1 MTEAQT
7 RQAEIAMTARNN
19 VEALRARIVQRYE
32 TLSPRLKQVAAYA
45 LEHPNDLGLETL
57 AVIAKRCKVQP
68 STIVRF
74 AKTFGYDGASDMQ
87 KLFRD
92 ELLSLAPSP
101 SYAERIRQFN
111 ERAGDVADALGL
123 RPAARVRAGQHR
135 GAAAPRRDHAP
146 RRTSSAASRLI
157 AEAEAVYLVGLR
169 RSFPVAAYLA
179 YALRHTD
186 KRTYLV
192 DGLAGMIAEQSSMM
206 GPGDLLI
213 ATSFRPYAQQ
223 TADIVNEAAERQ
235 GEGDRD
241 QRQPAVADRAPRRPL
256 LRGQGRGVP
265 QVPLADGVAL
275 PRADARHQLR
285 VPVDGPRRRQP
296 AGMKTFAL
304 FGAGR
309 IGRIHAANIAAH
321 ARRPPQV
328 RRRRR
333 RRGRRPRSRPP
344 RGAAVADTKSAL
356 ADAGV
361 DALLVASPTDT
372 HADLIEA
379 GAAAG
384 KAILCEKP
392 VDLDVGRA
400 HAPRRRRGA
409 RRHPARD
416 RLQSPLRPLVPPHPP
431 GHRRRRDRRRR
442 IGADR
447 EPRPVAAAGRLREA
461 LGRPVPRHDDPRPR
475 HGALAARRG
484 AGRGHGP
491 RQLPGRSRRSAPRAT
506 STPRP

>member
-1 MTEAQT
+1 MHEFVQGNIAALQHLDETT
-7 RQAEIAMTARNN
+7 RQADLERG
-19 VEALRARIVQRYE
+19 
-32 TLSPRLKQVAAYA
+32 VA
-45 LEHPNDLGLETL
+45 
-57 AVIAKRCKVQP
+57 
-68 STIVRF
+68 
-74 AKTFGYDGASDMQ
+74 
-87 KLFRD
+87 
-92 ELLSLAPSP
+92 
-101 SYAERIRQFN
+101 
-111 ERAGDVADALGL
+111 
-123 RPAARVRAGQHR
+123 
-135 GAAAPRRDHAP
+135 
-146 RRTSSAASRLI
+146 LI
-157 AEAEAVYLVGLR
+157 AEAQAVYLVGLR

-223 TADIVNEAAERQ
+223 TADIVNEAADRQ

-241 QRQPAVADRAPRRPL
+241 QRQPAVAHRAPRRPL

-265 QVPLADGVAL
+265 QVPLVDGFAL

-285 VPVDGPRRRQP
+285 VPADRPRRRSP

-321 ARRPPQV
+321 ADARLKYV
-328 RRRRR
+328 VDVDAAAAAAIAAAA
-333 RRGRRPRSRPP
+333 
-344 RGAAVADTKSAL
+344 GAAVADTATVL

-372 HADLIEA
+372 HAALIEA

-400 HAPRRRRGA
+400 RAAVAAAERAGILLAIGFNRRYDPSFRRIRQGIDDGEIGA
-409 RRHPARD
+409 
-416 RLQSPLRPLVPPHPP
+416 VE
-431 GHRRRRDRRRR
+431 

-447 EPRPVAAAGRLREA
+447 EPRPVAAAGRLRAA

-491 RQLPGRSRRSAPRAT
+491 RQLPGRPGDRRRGRHRHRCGDAAHRRRAHRAGREHPPRGVRLRPAHRGLRRARHAGRRQPQVDLASSARPPPATRRDPALPFFLERYADAYRLELDAFVRRLHGEAADIVSGADGVRALEIADACDRSLRTRAT
-506 STPRP
+506 VLLESRA